1 MATKI
6 IYDLP
11 DILELLPHREPF
23 LFVDN
28 IIEFKLNKKIVATRY
43 LRHDEPHFKGHFP
56 SEPIMPGVLMTDA
69 LAQTSGL
76 LWGFSKKESKG
87 ASDDQECTIFYLAS
101 DQMKFLKPVKPGM
114 TLVLESVFLESFG
127 ALYKYKVEALVNNKT
142 VAKGIIVLAIQKQG
156 EE

>member
-1 MATKI
+1 MAKKI
-6 IYDLP
+6 IYDLS

-28 IIEFKLNKKIVATRY
+28 IIEFKPNKKIVATRY

-76 LWGFSKKESKG
+76 LWGFTKKETKG
-87 ASDDQECTIFYLAS
+87 TSDDQECSIFYLAS
-101 DQMKFLKPVKPGM
+101 DQMKFMKPVNPGM
-114 TLVLESVFLESFG
+114 TLILESVFLESFG
-127 ALYKYKVEALVNNKT
+127 ALYKYKVAAFVNNIT
-142 VAKGIIVLAIQKQG
+142 VAKGFITLAIQKQEG
-156 EE
+156 K